1 MCLLCINLTIHIVM
15 QAICIIIIE
24 ALKLIFFATVILLT
38 ATYDVQTAEANVS
51 GNNKIGIKVEFIENT
66 TAKGYFIV
74 FQNIISGPPD
84 VFRAMPR
91 SEATTT
97 LDDIPPG
104 TYTPVFYDL
113 EQNGLP
119 NKSPAYEPTN
129 TVTVTI
135 DGTGEGS

>member
-1 MCLLCINLTIHIVM
+1 MLFHINLIIH
-15 QAICIIIIE
+15 
-24 ALKLIFFATVILLT
+24 TVFTTNACRDFEMLYYCSYFDST

-51 GNNKIGIKVEFIENT
+51 GNNRIEIKVEFIENT

-74 FQNIISGPPD
+74 FQNMSGPPD

-97 LDDIPPG
+97 LDDIPAG

-113 EQNGLP
+113 EQDGLP
-119 NKSPAYEPTN
+119 NESPAYEQTN
-129 TVTVTI
+129 TLSLN
-135 DGTGEGS
+135 GTGESF